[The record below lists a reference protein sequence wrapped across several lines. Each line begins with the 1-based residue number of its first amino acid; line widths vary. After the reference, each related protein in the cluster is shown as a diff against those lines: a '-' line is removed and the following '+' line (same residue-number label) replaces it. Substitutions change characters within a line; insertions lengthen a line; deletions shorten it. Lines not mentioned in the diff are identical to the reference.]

1 MSRKGWRGWQGLG
14 GRTERSLTEKE
25 QNRFDALVEEVLEQL
40 PQALRDLLE
49 EVALVVEDVPSPE
62 MLKGVEGDPI
72 EDPTELCGLHSGH
85 SFTEASLEQSGE
97 PPSTIYL
104 FREGIVAQAG
114 GWDEVSGDGT
124 ENADDRVYEE
134 IWITL
139 LHEIGHQFGLSE
151 EDLEQL
157 GYE

>member
-1 MSRKGWRGWQGLG
+1 V
-14 GRTERSLTEKE
+14 TET
-25 QNRFDALVEEVLEQL
+25 QQARFDALVEEVLEHL
-40 PQALRDLLE
+40 PQALRELLE
-49 EVALVVEDVPSPE
+49 EVALVVEDVPTPDL
-62 MLKGVEGDPI
+62 LKGVEGDPI

-85 SFTEASLEQSGE
+85 AFTETSYEHGAE
-97 PPSTIYL
+97 PPSTIFL

-114 GWDEVSGDGT
+114 GWEEPEAGPAEV
-124 ENADDRVYEE
+124 EAADDRIFDE

-151 EDLEQL
+151 EDLEAL

>member
-1 MSRKGWRGWQGLG
+1 M
-14 GRTERSLTEKE
+14 TEPE
-25 QNRFDALVEEVLEQL
+25 QARFDALVEEVLEQL
-40 PQALRDLLE
+40 PQPLRDLLE
-49 EVALVVEDVPSPE
+49 EVALVVEDVPTPE

-85 SFTEASLEQSGE
+85 AFTEASFEDGAE
-97 PPSTIYL
+97 PPSTIHL
-104 FREGIVAQAG
+104 FRVGIVGQAG
-114 GWDEVSGDGT
+114 GWEEVGAGPAAA
-124 ENADDRVYEE
+124 EEADDRVCEE

-151 EDLEQL
+151 EDLERL

>member
-1 MSRKGWRGWQGLG
+1 M
-14 GRTERSLTEKE
+14 ERALTETE
-25 QNRFDALVEEVLEQL
+25 QTRFDALVEEVLAQL

-49 EVALVVEDVPSPE
+49 EVALVVEDVPSSE
-62 MLKGVEGDPI
+62 MLRGVEGDPI
-72 EDPTELCGLHSGH
+72 EDPSELCGLHSGH
-85 SFTEASLEQSGE
+85 AFTEVSLENSGE

-104 FREGIVAQAG
+104 FRGGIVAQAG
-114 GWDEVSGDGT
+114 GWAGVGDASAAQK
-124 ENADDRVYEE
+124 EADDRVYEE

-151 EDLEQL
+151 EDLERL